1 MPRKTRPDGD
11 PVASTPRVTTITIFL
26 VAVLYGLA
34 ITAALSNTVVFL
46 ARLSF
51 AEPALGNLAL
61 ALLGWGIV
69 LYVHHKRRW
78 PPFGWPFSRR

>member
-1 MPRKTRPDGD
+1 MPQRTRPDRD
-11 PVASTPRVTTITIFL
+11 SVAPTPRVTTITIFL

-34 ITAALSNTVVFL
+34 ITAAVSNTVVFV
-46 ARLSF
+46 ARLPF
-51 AEPALGNLAL
+51 AEPGLGNLAL